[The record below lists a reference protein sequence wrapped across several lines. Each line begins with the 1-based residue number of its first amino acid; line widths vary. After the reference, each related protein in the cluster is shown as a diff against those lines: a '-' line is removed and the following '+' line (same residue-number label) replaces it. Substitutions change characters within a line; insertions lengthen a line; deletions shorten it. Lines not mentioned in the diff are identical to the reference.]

1 MRKWTLLSVWGGY
14 CTEGKTSLGAVG
26 EATKS
31 GGSGTNHLGKV
42 LPRSGSGGATIWVLN
57 LVVDGNNY
65 VKTRGHTCGFPAAGD
80 GGKGVKA
87 GGRDLAEGGG
97 G

>member
-1 MRKWTLLSVWGGY
+1 MVPSVKGYRVAGHVCPGIGEYLPGG
-14 CTEGKTSLGAVG
+14 
-26 EATKS
+26 
-31 GGSGTNHLGKV
+31 
-42 LPRSGSGGATIWVLN
+42 GSGGATIWVLN